1 VLFDAVAAA
10 LGASETL
17 TESLQGTASQRLE
30 QPPPAAV
37 LEQLRR
43 GLGTTPGTPVDADE
57 TIRLVEAVRVLALRH
72 GRPAVE
78 HCVRL
83 VEGLRNLLDNVT
95 GSERGT

>member
-1 VLFDAVAAA
+1 MRRVLFDAVAAA
-10 LGASETL
+10 LGASDSL
-17 TESLQGTASQRLE
+17 SESLQGTASQRLE

-43 GLGTTPGTPVDADE
+43 GLSTSLDAPVDADE

-78 HCVRL
+78 HCIRL
-83 VEGLRNLLDNVT
+83 VEGLRNLLDKVT
-95 GSERGT
+95 GG